1 MTAKKTL
8 YLINR
13 QGETVRSI
21 QSDGEMIHFIYIPQ
35 TKRMEVTDN
44 LTELEQLKINYQ
56 LLKSIKKAD
65 LLKQQSIPLDFTNND
80 LSLVFESVDILENV
94 NLPEDQPERFQRIL
108 KQTMAIAIALALLIF
123 SIDVIYRKFLT
134 PPETKVKDLEVVTVM
149 DRKQIEKITTVK
161 ASNKP
166 ITPSNK
172 KVSKTT
178 IRKKI
183 KPAMALRTAPSPRKT
198 VQISQLGALGALGS
212 LKKSN
217 QNGGLDLNRVNTSNG
232 IAMGGSQGSGGVQTT
247 TYAKGLFAAPL
258 GVGNKAE
265 GAGGYGNKG
274 KGGGQAG
281 YGKMTITGNYGSSI
295 TPLYEEAFSEGGL
308 DRNAIAAVIAR
319 HLSEVRFCYESALQQ
334 KPNLNGRVS
343 MKFIINPRGD
353 VATAQVGSSSLAHP
367 QVEGCIREKLKS
379 WKFPQ
384 PQGGVN
390 VKVSYP
396 FVLKRVSDS

>member
-1 MTAKKTL
+1 MTAKKIL

-21 QSDGEMIHFIYIPQ
+21 ESEAEMIHFIFIPK
-35 TKRMEVTDN
+35 TKRIEVTDN
-44 LTELEQLKINYQ
+44 LAELEQIDINYH
-56 LLKSIKKAD
+56 LLKSINKAD
-65 LLKQQSIPLDFTNND
+65 IQNKKSIPLDFTNNE
-80 LSLVFESVDILENV
+80 LTLVFESVDILENV
-94 NLPEDQPERFQRIL
+94 NLPEDDPGRFQKIL
-108 KQTMAIAIALALLIF
+108 KQTMTIAIGLALLIF
-123 SIDVIYRKFLT
+123 SVDMVYRKFFV
-134 PPETKVKDLEVVTVM
+134 PVVTKVKELEVITVM
-149 DRKQIEKITTVK
+149 DRKQIEKIPTVI
-161 ASNKP
+161 ASNKTVSLP
-166 ITPSNK
+166 NK
-172 KVSKTT
+172 RVNKIQIK
-178 IRKKI
+178 KKI
-183 KPAMALRTAPSPRKT
+183 KTAIALRTSPSPRKT
-198 VQISQLGALGALGS
+198 IQISQLGALGVLGS

-217 QNGGLDLNRVNTSNG
+217 QNGGLNLNRINTSKG
-232 IAMGGSQGSGGVQTT
+232 IGMGGSLGSGGVQTT
-247 TYAKGLFAAPL
+247 NYAKGLFAAPL

-265 GAGGYGNKG
+265 GAGGYGTKG